1 MHEAGKAPE
10 VCGAGKPEMS
20 DVINTMKE
28 IKQGNGVM
36 GVGSVISYW
45 FVTFGLRLE

>member
-1 MHEAGKAPE
+1 MRQ
-10 VCGAGKPEMS
+10 VKPLRYVGQVNQKMS

-36 GVGSVISYW
+36 GVGRVISYW